1 MRTLICL
8 LLPALLGAQES
19 VPEPRLVL
27 DLQSQLSRD
36 PLAAIRLVP
45 PGCWESLVQGSPL
58 ARTPPTHQRSGEAT
72 VEVWDVASQL
82 SLRSE
87 TFGFYLR
94 NLRTQL
100 SKALAVPPPSHQAIE
115 LSEIMGSDPTQPQML
130 DLIKVKSLQ
139 ERFNRLPPNGSPVK

>member
-8 LLPALLGAQES
+8 LLPALLGALEPAP
-19 VPEPRLVL
+19 VPGLALE
-27 DLQSQLSRD
+27 LQSELGRD

-45 PGCWESLVQGSPL
+45 PGCWDALVQGSPL
-58 ARTPPTHQRSGEAT
+58 ARTPPARPRSGEAT

-87 TFGFYLR
+87 TFGFYLS
-94 NLRTQL
+94 NLRARL
-100 SKALAVPPPSHQAIE
+100 SRALAVPPPKHQAIE
-115 LSEIMGSDPTQPQML
+115 LSEIMFSDPGNPQKL